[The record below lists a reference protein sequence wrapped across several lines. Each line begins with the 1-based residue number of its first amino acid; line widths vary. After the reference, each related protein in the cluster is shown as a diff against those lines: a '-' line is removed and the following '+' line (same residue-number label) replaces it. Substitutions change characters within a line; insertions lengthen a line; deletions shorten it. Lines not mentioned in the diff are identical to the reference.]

1 MTHFELSENCS
12 ILKNVIN
19 KVMESKRIIEK
30 SSTNNTLHTNG
41 DVKKA
46 MEKEYNQPIKVD
58 INILKAR
65 AQEIQNKESRK
76 NIFIFISSL
85 TFLVMLAV
93 YLSS

>member
-46 MEKEYNQPIKVD
+46 METEYNQPIKVD